1 MLSKTLP
8 VSAKDLIRFT
18 PDRYGVPESMAAV
31 ERAVERAKTAFDSAA
46 DGRPKDRAARALRI
60 AEAEMNRF
68 TAPPS
73 YLLSVPTMQARA
85 AYHRDL
91 AEAGADFPGD
101 AEFLKVIEET
111 VRSLMDA
118 AEAEPVLAAI
128 ERVRLDVD
136 DDAAKTVVERAQ
148 TILIP
153 HDPHLRALRARR
165 AYWFEIS
172 PLFAARR
179 WLMGAVVGEA
189 ENIMVKRGLGG
200 LASEEALREHFPD
213 DDITACGWHA
223 LGLTNMD
230 RATAKN

>member
-18 PDRYGVPESMAAV
+18 PERYGVPESLAAV
-31 ERAVERAKTAFDSAA
+31 ERAVEKAKAGIEEAA
-46 DGRPKDRAARALRI
+46 DGRAKERAARALRI

-73 YLLSVPTMQARA
+73 YLLAVPTMQGRA

-101 AEFLKVIEET
+101 AEVLKVIEET
-111 VRSLMDA
+111 VRALMDA
-118 AEAEPVLAAI
+118 EEAGPVLAAI
-128 ERVRLDVD
+128 ERVRLDGD
-136 DDAAKTVVERAQ
+136 DEAAKTVVERAQ

-153 HDPHLRALRARR
+153 NDPHLRALRARR
-165 AYWFEIS
+165 AFWFAIA

-189 ENIMVKRGLGG
+189 ENVMVKRGLGG

-213 DDITACGWHA
+213 EDINACGWHA